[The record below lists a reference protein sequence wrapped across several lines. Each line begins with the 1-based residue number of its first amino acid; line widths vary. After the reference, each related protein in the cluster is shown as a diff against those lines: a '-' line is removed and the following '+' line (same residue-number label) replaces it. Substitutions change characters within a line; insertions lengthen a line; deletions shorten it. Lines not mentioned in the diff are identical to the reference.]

1 MPECGNCGSRHIELN
16 LQDEVVCV
24 DCFNQY
30 ELHEFDGEEQQ
41 TLIKR
46 RDDFIMATKKKKYGL
61 TLSGVIRVFRKD
73 KDINGKNGKVF
84 TVTDVWFNTS
94 EQDENGE
101 WFNVS
106 TNLIF
111 PRRGELPENN
121 TVIEIKEAYPMISGS
136 GKYRKMVFY
145 VKEWE
150 YVYGDK

>member
-1 MPECGNCGSRHIELN
+1 MS
-16 LQDEVVCV
+16 
-24 DCFNQY
+24 
-30 ELHEFDGEEQQ
+30 
-41 TLIKR
+41 
-46 RDDFIMATKKKKYGL
+46 KKYGL
-61 TLSGVIRVFRKD
+61 TLSGVVRVFRKD

-111 PRRGELPENN
+111 PRKTEPPKNN
-121 TVIEIKEAYPMISGS
+121 TVIEIHEAYPMISGS

-145 VKEWE
+145 VKGWH
-150 YVYGDK
+150 YVEGPTSK